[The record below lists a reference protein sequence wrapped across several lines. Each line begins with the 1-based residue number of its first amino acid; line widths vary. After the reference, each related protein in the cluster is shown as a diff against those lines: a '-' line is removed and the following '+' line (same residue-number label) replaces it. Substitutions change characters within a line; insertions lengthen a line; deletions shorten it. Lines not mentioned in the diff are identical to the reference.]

1 MSNIA
6 ASFIEGMK
14 GRRSIY
20 ALTNESTIS
29 DGRIEDIISEVVKHT
44 PSPFNSQTARLVV
57 LLKEEHEKLWDLAL
71 EIATATVPP
80 QVLENLYKPRIA
92 GFRAGYGTVLFY
104 EDPAPLKPL
113 EEKWPMLIDKFPEW
127 SNHSTGM
134 HQFALWTL
142 LEAEGLGCNLQ
153 HYSPMVD
160 ARVAEEWNLPVDWS
174 LKAQLV
180 FGKPT
185 GPPREKTFE
194 PLEKRIFIHGK

>member
-80 QVLENLYKPRIA
+80 QVLENLYKPRIT
-92 GFRAGYGTVLFY
+92 GFRAGYGTVSLR
-104 EDPAPLKPL
+104 K
-113 EEKWPMLIDKFPEW
+113 
-127 SNHSTGM
+127 S
-134 HQFALWTL
+134 L
-142 LEAEGLGCNLQ
+142 LA
-153 HYSPMVD
+153 
-160 ARVAEEWNLPVDWS
+160 
-174 LKAQLV
+174 
-180 FGKPT
+180 
-185 GPPREKTFE
+185 
-194 PLEKRIFIHGK
+194 